1 MQCWHDE
8 REPKPRVPIRVAVAF
23 WCAAALAGIGLAA
36 LVNRINLEWMR

>member
-1 MQCWHDE
+1 MQCWHEDD
-8 REPKPRVPIRVAVAF
+8 PPPRVPMRVAVAF